1 MLKLLNILV
10 TSMVVPVQ
18 AAWIWTAEVGVAPPR
33 APMEHYCVAA
43 DSVTLQHSRW
53 LVLWVQSPAL
63 LSEPGAEVLEAPGIP
78 HSGLLKAGSSLLT
91 LRPSW
96 HQRPLMKD
104 SVGCFPV
111 GLTER
116 HVLCPSVSYHP
127 RSHTTVWGT
136 GQKKKRDFFPC
147 TLSFQGWVQQ
157 LPEIPERSPMF

>member
-1 MLKLLNILV
+1 M
-10 TSMVVPVQ
+10 
-18 AAWIWTAEVGVAPPR
+18 GVAPPR